1 MDKILVIDDE
11 QSIRDAFELALM
23 DESYEVV
30 TAVDGLD
37 GLKKFEEVQPDLIFL
52 DLKMPRMNGVEALK
66 EIRKLNAKV
75 PIFIVTAFAR
85 EFMEELDAITELG
98 FEFELAAKPMNA
110 NQICQIAKVVL
121 SR

>member
-37 GLKKFEEVQPDLIFL
+37 GLKKFEEVQPDLIL

>member
-37 GLKKFEEVQPDLIFL
+37 GLKKFEEVQPDLILL

>member
-11 QSIRDAFELALM
+11 QSIRDAFELALI

-121 SR
+121 AK